1 LPSQVKYSSLNTLGD
16 HALEIALSKG
26 FSSGVDNVS
35 EKLMLTVAELA
46 EALEELRD
54 GRDTNEIYFKGEK
67 PEGFPVEMAD
77 AIIRILQL
85 TAAFGIDM
93 DAAVR
98 MKMEYNMTRPPKHG
112 RKF

>member
-1 LPSQVKYSSLNTLGD
+1 
-16 HALEIALSKG
+16 
-26 FSSGVDNVS
+26 
-35 EKLMLTVAELA
+35 
-46 EALEELRD
+46 
-54 GRDTNEIYFKGEK
+54 
-67 PEGFPVEMAD
+67 MAD